1 MTSSAPGR
9 KSNVT
14 YAALTGLAWL
24 LSGTGIQAVL
34 RIVILVVLA
43 RLVAPSEFGVMSAA
57 LVILGFSDLFQQ
69 LGMGPALVQRPLI
82 EDRHTQTAFTASLGM
97 GLLLGGAVFVAS
109 PVIAGFFDFSA
120 LDTVLK
126 VIAVSFPVRAFSL
139 VASSLMERELRFKL
153 VSIIGVVSYTVG
165 YGVTGTALAYMGFGV
180 WALVFATLGQQLL
193 STVLTVALQR
203 HPMRLRFDREAFADL
218 MKFGGGFTIARV
230 FNYMALQGD
239 NVVAGRM
246 LGSAALGLYGRAY
259 QLLVFP
265 VNLISSVLDTV
276 LFPAMAKVQ
285 DAPDR
290 LSAAFVRGSVA
301 IALLFFPISAMAA
314 VLAPEVVLTVLGERW
329 VDVIVPFQ
337 ILASGMFFRASY
349 KMSDSL
355 ARATGAVYRRAWRQ
369 AIYAL
374 AVVGGAWVGQNW
386 GINGLSVGVLGAL
399 VINFTLMSQLSL
411 DLSGLSAWRFI
422 EAHVRAVLIGLATL
436 ALCWSVTAGV
446 RGIGLPPPVVLMVGA
461 TVPTVIIG
469 GSLLLWPGLIGPDG
483 RWLAST
489 LQQFLTRK
497 MSRA

>member
-1 MTSSAPGR
+1 
-9 KSNVT
+9 
-14 YAALTGLAWL
+14 L
-24 LSGTGIQAVL
+24 LSGTGIQAAL

-69 LGMGPALVQRPLI
+69 MGMGPALVQRPVL
-82 EDRHTQTAFTASLGM
+82 EDRHLQTAFTASLAM
-97 GLLLGGAVFVAS
+97 GVLLGGAVFLAS
-109 PVIAGFFDFSA
+109 PVIESFFDFGT
-120 LDTVLK
+120 LDAVLK
-126 VIAVSFPVRAFSL
+126 VIALSFPVRAFSL
-139 VASSLMERELRFKL
+139 VASALMERELRFKL
-153 VSIIGVVSYTVG
+153 VSLIGVVSYAMG
-165 YGVTGTALAYMGFGV
+165 YGVTGVALAYAGFGV

-193 STVLTVALQR
+193 STALTVVMQR
-203 HPMRLRFDREAFADL
+203 HSMRLRFDPTAFTDL
-218 MKFGGGFTIARV
+218 MRFGGGFTIARV

-246 LGSAALGLYGRAY
+246 LGSVALGLYGRAY

-285 DAPDR
+285 HDSER
-290 LSAAFVRGSVA
+290 LSAAFLRGSVA
-301 IALLFFPISAMAA
+301 IALVFFPVSAMAV
-314 VLAPEVVLTVLGERW
+314 VLAPEVVMTVLGPRW
-329 VDVIVPFQ
+329 VDVIGPFQ

-374 AVVGGAWVGQNW
+374 AVVGGSWVGQNW
-386 GINGLSVGVLGAL
+386 GINGLSFGVLTAL

-411 DLSGLSAWRFI
+411 DLGGLSARRFI
-422 EAHVRAVLIGLATL
+422 EAHGRPLLIGLVTL
-436 ALCWSVTAGV
+436 ALCWSVATWL
-446 RGIGLPPPVVLMVGA
+446 RGLVFPPAIVLLVGMM
-461 TVPTVIIG
+461 VPTVVVVG
-469 GSLLLWPGLIGPDG
+469 LLMWRRNLIGPEG
-483 RWLAST
+483 RWLAAT
-489 LQQFLTRK
+489 LQQFLTRR